1 MTVTDNP
8 QFFFMHSAALSKYLV
23 CILMDSSTH
32 LHGPEHFAQCI
43 LFGLEHCTPWNHRQN
58 FVFHFTVLK
67 GIMSLLCV

>member
-8 QFFFMHSAALSKYLV
+8 QAFFFMHSAALSKYLV

-58 FVFHFTVLK
+58 FVFHCTEGYHVTV
-67 GIMSLLCV
+67 VW